1 MGGKHS
7 RDKGARS
14 ERQLRDE
21 LRRHGWTD
29 VVRVPL
35 SGAVKSRNEYQDDVA
50 GRPPGWA
57 TEIRFENKARRAG
70 FDKIYTLVPPSVDY
84 VAFNDMVNGGAAVIS
99 LDPNKILDVASR
111 VGLRDISTFDPKVQ
125 KVLRNVLKKCRDWIG
140 NAQVLSLKQ
149 DRCPFIF
156 IRYYS

>member
-7 RDKGARS
+7 RNKGARS

-21 LRRHGWTD
+21 LIRHGWSD

-35 SGAVKSRNEYQDDVA
+35 SGAVKTREEYQDDVS

-70 FDKIYTLVPPSVDY
+70 FDKVYALLPPSVQY
-84 VAFNDMVNGGAAVIS
+84 LSFSISGGPCAIIS
-99 LDPNKILDVASR
+99 LSPMPMLDVASR
-111 VGLRDISTFDPKVQ
+111 YPMPDISTYDAKTQ
-125 KVLRNVLKKCRDWIG
+125 KVLRWVVKKCEEWIG

-149 DRCPFIF
+149 DRKPFIF
-156 IRYYS
+156 IRYYP